1 MLKYYVRGSKWFRQL
16 LLDMMASGRHT
27 LNVFNNK

>member
-1 MLKYYVRGSKWFRQL
+1 MYGAVNGFRQL

-27 LNVFNNK
+27 LNAIKNK